1 MKKTGVVTIIIS
13 IFVNKKKEIMSLE
26 FNELSENKLDESL
39 LENYLKHY
47 IKVAFENTV
56 MCARTN
62 SAQES
67 YDYAER
73 MADMIIKKIEESF
86 EN

>member
-1 MKKTGVVTIIIS
+1 MNLKK
-13 IFVNKKKEIMSLE
+13 
-26 FNELSENKLDESL
+26 FNELSENKLDESPL
-39 LENYLKHY
+39 VPKDLKNY

>member
-1 MKKTGVVTIIIS
+1 
-13 IFVNKKKEIMSLE
+13 MSLKK
-26 FNELSENKLDESL
+26 FNELKSSNSL
-39 LENYLKHY
+39 LMHLKSE
-47 IKVAFENTV
+47 IKAAFENTV

-73 MADMIIKKIEESF
+73 MANMIIKKIEDSLED
-86 EN
+86 